1 MVTISGDGKL
11 SPNGVT
17 ESRDLPRRL
26 IIDFPNVASRAAAQT
41 AGDGEHV
48 RKIRVGLN
56 NNAPLV
62 TRVVME
68 IADGATYDV
77 RRNSP
82 TDRELT
88 VVFQGPAAAAGTAA
102 AKSEARGREDAA
114 LAMLG
119 AETITLA
126 QAIANGAPLAPRDAV
141 IPGGAM
147 TALKARPQDAAPAA
161 GAQPPAAPPAA
172 PPAPATSPV
181 LQGPQGQ
188 QISSGDTKKY
198 VGHPISMDFQG
209 VDLRSVLRTF
219 AEISGLNMVIDPDVQ
234 GTVDIVLTDV
244 PWDQALEVILRGN
257 TLDYTVDGTIVR
269 IAKIDDAAPTSRTR
283 ARSWR
288 SRRPMPARWRCDL
301 YAQLREGGQ
310 AAPLVKSAC
319 SRRAATCRS
328 MPARI
333 R

>member
-1 MVTISGDGKL
+1 
-11 SPNGVT
+11 
-17 ESRDLPRRL
+17 
-26 IIDFPNVASRAAAQT
+26 
-41 AGDGEHV
+41 V

-88 VVFQGPAAAAGTAA
+88 VVFKGPAAAAGTAG

-161 GAQPPAAPPAA
+161 ERSRPRRPRPHRRQRRHRRRRRFSRDPRASRSPAAIRRSTS
-172 PPAPATSPV
+172 AT
-181 LQGPQGQ
+181 
-188 QISSGDTKKY
+188 
-198 VGHPISMDFQG
+198 
-209 VDLRSVLRTF
+209 RS
-219 AEISGLNMVIDPDVQ
+219 A
-234 GTVDIVLTDV
+234 
-244 PWDQALEVILRGN
+244 W
-257 TLDYTVDGTIVR
+257 
-269 IAKIDDAAPTSRTR
+269 TSR
-283 ARSWR
+283 ASISAPSCAP
-288 SRRPMPARWRCDL
+288 SR
-301 YAQLREGGQ
+301 
-310 AAPLVKSAC
+310 KSA
-319 SRRAATCRS
+319 A
-328 MPARI
+328 
-333 R
+333 